1 MFLTVMTYMGY
12 LLLFIGCFFLVVSAI
27 GILRMPDLYNRLQAG
42 TKASTLGAMC
52 TIMGIGF
59 LHPAWWVKCFLLSL
73 FILMT
78 NPLSSSVLARASLRS
93 GVKPYKLVVNE
104 CERYLNEEKGD
115 N

>member
-1 MFLTVMTYMGY
+1 MLSTILTYTGY
-12 LLLFIGCFFLVVSAI
+12 VLLVIGCFFLVVSSL

-52 TIMGIGF
+52 TIMGVGF
-59 LHPAWWVKCFLLSL
+59 LHPEWWVKCFLLTL

-93 GVKPYKLVVNE
+93 GVKPYKLVVDE
-104 CERYLNEEKGD
+104 CEEYYRKEKEE

>member
-1 MFLTVMTYMGY
+1 MLHTAFTYIGNI
-12 LLLFIGCFFLVVSAI
+12 LLVIGCFFMFVSAI
-27 GILRMPDLYNRLQAG
+27 GIVRMPDLYNRLQAG

-52 TIMGIGF
+52 TIMGVGF
-59 LHPAWWVKCFLLSL
+59 LHPDWWIKCFLLTL

-93 GVKPYKLVVNE
+93 GVKPYKLVIDE
-104 CERYLNEEKGD
+104 CEQYYKNEEE

>member
-1 MFLTVMTYMGY
+1 MLHMTFTYIGDA
-12 LLLFIGCFFLVVSAI
+12 LLIIGCFFMFVSAI
-27 GILRMPDLYNRLQAG
+27 GIVRMPDLYNRLQAG

-52 TIMGIGF
+52 IIMGVGF
-59 LHPAWWVKCFLLSL
+59 LHPDWWIKCFLLTL

-93 GVKPYKLVVNE
+93 GVKPYKLVIDE
-104 CERYLNEEKGD
+104 CEQYYKQEEE